1 MGNSLRI
8 TLRGGERIFINGAV
22 IKADRKVGLE
32 FLNGATFL
40 LEQHFMMP
48 EDATTPLAQLYFLI
62 QSMLIDPVLAPQ
74 ISANV
79 SEALAGLQSVKSD
92 TAVLAGLQDA
102 AGFLKQNRP
111 LEALKRIRALLA
123 LEAAAAEAG
132 ATQKPS
138 ACQG

>member
-8 TLRGGERIFINGAV
+8 TLRGGERLFINGAV
-22 IKADRKVGLE
+22 IRADRKVGLE
-32 FLNGATFL
+32 FLNGTTFL
-40 LEQHFMMP
+40 LEQHFMKP
-48 EDATTPLAQLYFLI
+48 EDATSPLAQFYFLI
-62 QSMLIDPVLAPQ
+62 QSMLIDPGVGPQ

-79 SEALAGLQSVKSD
+79 SDALADLQSAKSD
-92 TAVLAGLQDA
+92 AAVVTGLKDVAGL
-102 AGFLKQNRP
+102 LKQGRP
-111 LEALKRIRALLA
+111 LEALKRIRALLP